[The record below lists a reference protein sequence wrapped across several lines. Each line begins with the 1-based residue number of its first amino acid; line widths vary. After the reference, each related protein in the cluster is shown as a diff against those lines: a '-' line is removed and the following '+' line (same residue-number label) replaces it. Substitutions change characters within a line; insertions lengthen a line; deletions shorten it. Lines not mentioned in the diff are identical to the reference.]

1 MWAFCLCNKSNSSS
15 ILRFHLTLR
24 CSLQQ
29 FDCSL
34 PFSGLFPVLHCMRL
48 INFSLSLSFCYQDIR
63 NNPVLCQPGWRL
75 TNSKPFYPVEWVEDY
90 WRDDRPGAG
99 MPHKR
104 YAEHLKKWAV
114 RLVVDK
120 DIYGVI
126 QRDSLFSEGP
136 KDIDRPW
143 VAKFL
148 INDVCELQVWPRAT
162 WRASWDL
169 IVSPAQPIV
178 LARPPNKLHFPQKSF
193 TLHIQFVLSLELCCS

>member
-1 MWAFCLCNKSNSSS
+1 
-15 ILRFHLTLR
+15 
-24 CSLQQ
+24 
-29 FDCSL
+29 
-34 PFSGLFPVLHCMRL
+34 
-48 INFSLSLSFCYQDIR
+48 
-63 NNPVLCQPGWRL
+63 
-75 TNSKPFYPVEWVEDY
+75 
-90 WRDDRPGAG
+90 

-148 INDVCELQVWPRAT
+148 INDVCELQAWPPRNLVRFLGLDRFT
-162 WRASWDL
+162 TTTYRQCETGDEFHDL
-169 IVSPAQPIV
+169 PAREVI
-178 LARPPNKLHFPQKSF
+178 
-193 TLHIQFVLSLELCCS
+193 